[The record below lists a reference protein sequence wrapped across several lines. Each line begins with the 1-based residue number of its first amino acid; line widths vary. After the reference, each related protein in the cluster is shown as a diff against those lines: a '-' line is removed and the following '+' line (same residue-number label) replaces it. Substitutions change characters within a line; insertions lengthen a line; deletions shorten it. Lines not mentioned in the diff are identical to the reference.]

1 MSLQVQG
8 KSGELQE
15 VDKFGSA
22 QVDGLT
28 PYARAARRGDA
39 WSASAAPADIDTTDT
54 ILAVRNDGQRIFYVH
69 SIVAGSDAVGEI
81 TIHRPSAA
89 YTSAGS
95 AVVETSL
102 SDTLKTTDELTCHG
116 DESANVQGEVIT
128 SYPVVA
134 SGSREIVYGGA
145 LFLKGGQ
152 AIAID
157 IVGEPTLCFATVH
170 GWFEDA

>member
-1 MSLQVQG
+1 MAMNIQG
-8 KSGELQE
+8 TDGKILK
-15 VDKFGSA
+15 VDPYGSA

-39 WSASAAPADIDTTDT
+39 WSASAAPANIDTTDT
-54 ILAVRNDGQRIFYVH
+54 ILAVRNDGTRTFYVH

-81 TIHRPSAA
+81 TIHRPSVA

-95 AVVETSL
+95 AVVETNL
-102 SDTLKTTDELTCHG
+102 SQPLKTTTELTCHG
-116 DESANVQGEVIT
+116 DESANVQGEVVT

-134 SGSREIVYGGA
+134 SGSREIEYGGA
-145 LFLKGGQ
+145 LILAPGQ
-152 AIAID
+152 AVAID

-170 GWFEDA
+170 GWFE